1 APRVAATEGPRW
13 IPRELLLGQVRV
25 VLELPGWLD
34 DVDAPAPLPPGELSA
49 PDRGVE
55 SCAEV
60 DVVHRPA
67 GLEVR
72 FASRDQQIAHREV
85 RLRTVQVHARL
96 VHLERHRLTQGVQ
109 ATMLRHNSG
118 DCTKPRT
125 VLVLTFGATARR
137 LRQCSG
143 MSLELTT
150 RRLEQLAIMPWL
162 PRTGPV
168 ARRITH
174 VTRPRPEFRHLSRRL
189 RHRRSSDARRTVRP
203 RRRPA
208 ARRGV

>member
-72 FASRDQQIAHREV
+72 FASREQQIAHREV

-96 VHLERHRLTQGVQ
+96 VHLERHRLTQGAP
-109 ATMLRHNSG
+109 ATMRRHTTAATARS
-118 DCTKPRT
+118 CAPS
-125 VLVLTFGATARR
+125 LVLT
-137 LRQCSG
+137 SG
-143 MSLELTT
+143 
-150 RRLEQLAIMPWL
+150 
-162 PRTGPV
+162 G
-168 ARRITH
+168 
-174 VTRPRPEFRHLSRRL
+174 
-189 RHRRSSDARRTVRP
+189 P
-203 RRRPA
+203 RRVACASVRECHSS
-208 ARRGV
+208 